1 MKAWRFRLEAALRW
15 RGAQLRVA
23 QEAAAA
29 AARRVTA
36 IERETGALYG
46 ALRQGGRELAPSG
59 SAAFQT
65 WDAYVDRARRRIA
78 FLEAEL
84 WKARAQTAAAK
95 QKVMEAHR
103 SVQALENLRESQR
116 AEWVLAFHREMDAF
130 ADEAFS
136 AGLARARARI
146 EGRTGA

>member
-1 MKAWRFRLEAALRW
+1 VKAWQFRLEAALRW
-15 RGAQLRVA
+15 RATQFRVA

-36 IERETGALYG
+36 IEREIGALYA
-46 ALRQGGRELAPSG
+46 ALRRGGRELAPSG
-59 SAAFQT
+59 SAAFQV

-78 FLEAEL
+78 FLESEL
-84 WKARAQTAAAK
+84 WKARGEVAAAK
-95 QKVMEAHR
+95 QRVMEAHR
-103 SVQALENLRESQR
+103 GVRALENLRDSQHG
-116 AEWVLAFHREMDAF
+116 AWVVAFNREMDAF

-136 AGLARARARI
+136 AGLVRARARI

>member
-1 MKAWRFRLEAALRW
+1 MKAWRFRLESALRW
-15 RGAQLRVA
+15 RGTQLRLA

-36 IERETGALYG
+36 IEREIGGLYA
-46 ALRQGGRELAPSG
+46 ALRRGGRELVPSG
-59 SAAFQT
+59 SAAFHT

-78 FLEAEL
+78 FLEGEL
-84 WKARAQTAAAK
+84 WKARGEVNAAK

-103 SVQALENLRESQR
+103 GVRALENLRESQHG
-116 AEWVLAFHREMDAF
+116 EWVREFNREMDAF

-136 AGLARARARI
+136 ARLARARARI

>member
-15 RGAQLRVA
+15 RGTQLRVA
-23 QEAAAA
+23 QESAAA

-36 IERETGALYG
+36 IEREIGTLYG
-46 ALRQGGRELAPSG
+46 ALRRGGRELAPSG
-59 SAAFQT
+59 SAAFHA

-78 FLEAEL
+78 FLEGEL
-84 WKARAQTAAAK
+84 WKARGEVAAAK

-103 SVQALENLRESQR
+103 SVRVLENLRENQHG
-116 AEWVLAFHREMDAF
+116 EWVLAFNREMDAF

>member
-15 RGAQLRVA
+15 RGTQLRVL
-23 QEAAAA
+23 QESAAA

-46 ALRQGGRELAPSG
+46 ALRRGGRELVPSG
-59 SAAFQT
+59 SAAFHT
-65 WDAYVDRARRRIA
+65 WDAYVDRARQRIA
-78 FLEAEL
+78 FLEGEL
-84 WKARAQTAAAK
+84 WKARGEVAAAK
-95 QKVMEAHR
+95 QKVLEAHR
-103 SVQALENLRESQR
+103 SVRMLENLRESQH
-116 AEWVLAFHREMDAF
+116 AEWVLAFNREMDAF

-136 AGLARARARI
+136 ARLARTRGRI